1 MRVSLPK
8 LPQPDDLGEYALCLG
23 LAALGGVIFYLLNL
37 PLPWMLG
44 AMAVTIVAATQE
56 APIKPAD
63 GLRPAVVS
71 IIGVML
77 GSGFHSGTFSQIGV
91 WSLSLGFLYLCIVVQ
106 VTLVSFYF
114 RKVCGMDPV
123 TALFSSMPGGLV
135 EMMEIGKQYGG
146 DEKTIILSHAARIVL
161 VIALTALWF
170 RVVLGLEVSGVM
182 PSAEG
187 QTGPLDLLLL
197 LLCAL
202 IGAYAGTK
210 LKIPAPTFL
219 GPMLCSATI
228 HIVGLTESSPPL
240 PLVIGAQVILGSVV
254 GGRFL
259 GVSPRRVGKV
269 FVLSLGATGMMLAI
283 ALLCAFTLTPL
294 LGQSTEQILLAFAP
308 GGLTEMSLISLS
320 MGSDVA
326 YIATHHLIRVVTLLA
341 IAGTV
346 LSRVALWLTKD
357 VPDP

>member
-1 MRVSLPK
+1 MRLSLPT
-8 LPQPDDLGEYALCLG
+8 LPHPYDLRKYAFGIG
-23 LAALGGVIFYLLNL
+23 LAALGGVIFHLLNL

-63 GLRPAVVS
+63 ALRPTVVS

-77 GSGFHSGTFSQIGV
+77 GSSFHSETFSQIGV
-91 WSLSLGFLYLCIVVQ
+91 WSLSLGFLYLCVVLQ
-106 VTLVSFYF
+106 AALVSIYF
-114 RKVCGMDPV
+114 RKLGGMDPV

-170 RVVLGLEVSGVM
+170 RLVLGLEVSGVM
-182 PSAEG
+182 PTAGG

-202 IGAYAGTK
+202 IGAYGGLK
-210 LKIPAPTFL
+210 LKLPAPTFL
-219 GPMLCSATI
+219 GPMLCSAAI
-228 HIVGLTESSPPL
+228 HIAGLTDGSPPL
-240 PLVIGAQVILGSVV
+240 PIVIVAQVILGSVV

-259 GVSPRRVGKV
+259 GVSSRRVGQV
-269 FVLSLGATGMMLAI
+269 FVMSLGATVMMLAI
-283 ALLCAFTLTPL
+283 ALLFAFALTSL
-294 LGQSTEQILLAFAP
+294 LGQSAEQILLAFAP

-320 MGSDVA
+320 MGADVA
-326 YIATHHLIRVVTLLA
+326 YIATHHLVRVVTLLA

-346 LSRVALWLTKD
+346 LSRIALWLSKER
-357 VPDP
+357 